1 MYMIPCNRYVC
12 PGFYRCRSS
21 KVCVHLSQLCDGW
34 PQCPQRDDEWLCDST
49 CPHPHCRCQG
59 WAFVCRTAFAAHQHL
74 QLRYLDASWSGM
86 TLHNLSLHVYLVR
99 LHMRWC
105 GLTELTA
112 MDSPNMQILDLS
124 HNQLTA
130 IHLDQFLPLSNL
142 HSLQLA
148 SNPMVAMTT
157 GTSKSISSV
166 TDLDISHTR
175 LAILNNNDL
184 IKFVRLQVKLS

>member
-1 MYMIPCNRYVC
+1 MIFNRYVC

-112 MDSPNMQILDLS
+112 MDFPNMQILDLS
-124 HNQLTA
+124 HNQLTV
-130 IHLDQFLPLSNL
+130 IHLDHLLSLPSLLTVRLAYNPIVSMATGESKGRHQVSELDLSF
-142 HSLQLA
+142 
-148 SNPMVAMTT
+148 
-157 GTSKSISSV
+157 
-166 TDLDISHTR
+166 TR
-175 LAILNNNDL
+175 LVVLNSTVL
-184 IKFVRLQVKLS
+184 INFVKLHVSTNH